1 MYAME
6 KAMRKEVIPVR
17 LETLSKL
24 PDDYTAKL
32 NSAVTVNI

>member
-6 KAMRKEVIPVR
+6 KAMRTEVIPVR
-17 LETLSKL
+17 LKL

-32 NSAVTVNI
+32 NSAATVNI